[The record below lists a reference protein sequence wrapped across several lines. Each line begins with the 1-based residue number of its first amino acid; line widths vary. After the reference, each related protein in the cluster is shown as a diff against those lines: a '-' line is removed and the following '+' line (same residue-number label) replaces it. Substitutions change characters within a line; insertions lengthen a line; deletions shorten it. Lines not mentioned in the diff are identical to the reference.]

1 MRFKEGVGF
10 KDVGWQIFYALSV
23 AEVVYQSFDHREVT
37 VTSMNDSQ
45 HGDHTLHH
53 PVYDEA
59 GKVTRFAN
67 AADLRV
73 WYIDLETQQAIV
85 RELKRRLGPDYDVV
99 LETDPPH
106 IHMEFD
112 PK

>member
-1 MRFKEGVGF
+1 MKFKDGVGF
-10 KDVGWQIFYALSV
+10 KDVGWETFYALSI
-23 AEVVYQSFDHREVT
+23 AEIVFQSFDHREVT

-45 HGDHTLHH
+45 HGEHTLHH
-53 PVYDEA
+53 PVYDAEGKLIKA
-59 GKVTRFAN
+59 GN

-73 WYIDLETQQAIV
+73 WYIDLETQQAIA
-85 RELKRRLGPDYDVV
+85 RELRRRLGPNYDVV

-106 IHMEFD
+106 IHVEFD